1 VESAKTLEISEGG
14 TWVDAETFAQ
24 FAERDLRRW
33 RPAVGCA
40 VVPANDRWGDGV
52 LESVSWASPRD
63 GVEAYTQ
70 IRSRYAAGWK
80 ATSRAETWAS
90 HHLRIRVPD
99 ELRAAI
105 VECSDPSLPDEERAR
120 RRERH
125 AQRFQDAYDEQLLER
140 TARLKRRA
148 RGGQRSN
155 DTAR

>member
-1 VESAKTLEISEGG
+1 VESGNRQQAAEDG
-14 TWVDAETFAQ
+14 TWVDAETFAR
-24 FAERDLRRW
+24 FAGRDLRRW

-40 VVPANDRWGDGV
+40 VVPADDRWGDGV

-63 GVEAYTQ
+63 GVEAYAQ

-80 ATSRAETWAS
+80 ATSRADTWAS

-105 VECSDPSLPDEERAR
+105 AECSDPSLPDEERVR
-120 RRERH
+120 CRERH
-125 AQRFQDAYDEQLLER
+125 ARRFQDAYDERLLER
-140 TARLKRRA
+140 AAQLKRRA
-148 RGGQRSN
+148 RGGQRSD